1 LAILLREWNYFRIFA
16 AQFINQ
22 KLYDNEKDYARGR
35 LDLHR
40 HVPDGESGMMAD

>member
-22 KLYDNEKDYARGR
+22 KLYDNEKDYA
-35 LDLHR
+35 LDAHCHPLHLR
-40 HVPDGESGMMAD
+40 RKHIHVMLQ